1 MDYLSGL
8 YKRGKKTVDVNIF
21 RKGKDPRKSLAKGS
35 IDLQQAFKN
44 SYAKQEDQERFGA
57 QEGYVYDKDL
67 SSHNQQVYYNPS
79 QQHLLFSVAGTHNV
93 SDVGTDLKLLASG
106 VKSTQRFREAEETF
120 GKAKEKYRPAKS
132 TAYGTSLGGSIAAN
146 VGADD
151 VVTLNRAYRPYD
163 KSGSNEINLRTHG
176 DIVSIFGSGAKHNT
190 TIAGSGGSIYRPET
204 WLKSHGS
211 DSIKGMGLKI

>member
-8 YKRGKKTVDVNIF
+8 YKRGKKTVEVNVF
-21 RKGKDPRKSLAKGS
+21 RKGQDPRKTLSKGS

-44 SYAKQEDQERFGA
+44 SYAKEEDQAKFGA

-67 SSHNQQVYYNPS
+67 SSHNQQVYYNPEKN
-79 QQHLLFSVAGTHNV
+79 HMLFSVAGTHNV
-93 SDVGTDLKLLASG
+93 SDIGTDLKLLASG
-106 VKSTQRFREAEETF
+106 VKSTQRFKEAEETF
-120 GKAKEKYRPAKS
+120 GTAKKKYPSART
-132 TAYGTSLGGSIAAN
+132 TAYGTSLGGSISAN
-146 VGADD
+146 VGADE

-163 KSGSNEINLRTHG
+163 KSGSNEVNLRTHG

-190 TIAGSGGSIYRPET
+190 TIAGSGGNIYRPET

-211 DSIKGMGLKI
+211 DRIKGMGLKI